1 MFFFAAAAEKELIM
15 KSRDAAQ
22 EEESG
27 RKGMLGEST
36 SLLLQL
42 ECSHSPTFRCGA
54 LLMYEADE
62 RVQQLRLTQRDL
74 IVPHSADLQSRMTVN
89 THAPKLKSQVQTCA
103 RAMGAVNQD
112 QCVATSLTAVFY
124 VFTMP
129 ENKSL
134 SFSIL

>member
-1 MFFFAAAAEKELIM
+1 
-15 KSRDAAQ
+15 
-22 EEESG
+22 
-27 RKGMLGEST
+27 
-36 SLLLQL
+36 
-42 ECSHSPTFRCGA
+42 
-54 LLMYEADE
+54 MYEADE

-74 IVPHSADLQSRMTVN
+74 IVPRSADLQSRMTVN
-89 THAPKLKSQVQTCA
+89 THAPKFKSQVQTCA

-134 SFSIL
+134 SFSILWPRKWP